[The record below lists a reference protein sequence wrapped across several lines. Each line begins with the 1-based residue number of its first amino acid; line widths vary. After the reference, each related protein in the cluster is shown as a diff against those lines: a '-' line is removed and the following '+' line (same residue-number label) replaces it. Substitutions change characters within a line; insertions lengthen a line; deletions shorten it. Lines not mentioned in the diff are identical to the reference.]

1 MKKATYTTLIF
12 IITIAIISFFGLD
25 LKIASTLFDQA
36 SNSWP
41 HANFVL
47 WTFFYKYGQKSAV
60 IIGAISLLVLL
71 LSLFI
76 KKVQPA
82 KNKALFLVIVVLIA
96 PGFIVQTLKVTWGRP
111 RPCETINYNGPLEFR
126 TPFEPNF
133 ALAGNTNTGN
143 SFPSGHAA
151 VGFYTIALYF
161 VFRKR
166 WVLVLMILYG
176 ILMGI
181 ARMAQGA
188 HFLSDV
194 VSSFFIVY
202 ICIELFEFL
211 TIKKHK

>member
-1 MKKATYTTLIF
+1 MKKINYTILIF
-12 IITIAIISFFGLD
+12 ITTIVVISIFGLDIKLESFFFDKTGSAWMYGDFFLWKFLYRYGQKISLLIGIISF
-25 LKIASTLFDQA
+25 
-36 SNSWP
+36 
-41 HANFVL
+41 
-47 WTFFYKYGQKSAV
+47 
-60 IIGAISLLVLL
+60 IIFT

-76 KKVQPA
+76 KKLASA
-82 KNKALFLVIVVLIA
+82 KNKALFLVLVLLIA

-111 RPCETINYNGPLEFR
+111 RPREIVNYGGALEFR

-133 ALAGNTNTGN
+133 NSSMSTKTGN
-143 SFPSGHAA
+143 SFPGGHAA
-151 VGFYTIALYF
+151 TGFYTIALYS

-166 WVLVLMILYG
+166 WLLALTIAYGTLMSV
-176 ILMGI
+176 

-211 TIKKHK
+211 LVKKQK

>member
-1 MKKATYTTLIF
+1 MKKVIYTILIF
-12 IITIAIISFFGLD
+12 IITIAIISLFGIDIKIQSLFFDKVTHSWMYGT
-25 LKIASTLFDQA
+25 APLF
-36 SNSWP
+36 
-41 HANFVL
+41 
-47 WTFFYKYGQKSAV
+47 TFLYKYGQKISVA
-60 IIGAISLLVLL
+60 IGAISFLIFL

-76 KKVQPA
+76 KGLRPA
-82 KNKALFLVIVVLIA
+82 QNKALFLVLVMLIA

-111 RPCETINYNGPLEFR
+111 RPNEITNYGGPLEFR

-143 SFPSGHAA
+143 SFPGGHAA
-151 VGFYTIALYF
+151 AGFYTIALYSIF
-161 VFRKR
+161 KKR
-166 WVLVLMILYG
+166 WVLALTISYGVLMSL
-176 ILMGI
+176 

-211 TIKKHK
+211 IIKKQK

>member
-1 MKKATYTTLIF
+1 MKKTTYTLAIF
-12 IITIAIISFFGLD
+12 IITIATISAFGLD
-25 LKIASTLFDQA
+25 TKIASLLFDKDTGH
-36 SNSWP
+36 WTY
-41 HANFVL
+41 ANFPL
-47 WTFFYKYGQKSAV
+47 WTFLYNYGQKISVV
-60 IIGAISLLVLL
+60 IGLIALLTFL

-76 KKVQPA
+76 KKINPA
-82 KNKALFLVIVVLIA
+82 RNKALFLVLVILIA

-111 RPCETINYNGPLEFR
+111 RPCETINYGGTLEFR

-166 WVLVLMILYG
+166 WVLALTIAYGMLMST
-176 ILMGI
+176 

-188 HFLSDV
+188 HFLSDI

-211 TIKKHK
+211 IIKKQ